1 MPYVE
6 LHAHSSYSFL
16 DGASLPEELAVRAAE
31 LGYPALALTDH
42 DGVYGSLEFAHA
54 AKHFGVRPITGA
66 ELTLA
71 DRSHVTVLVETAK
84 GYANLC
90 RLITAAHAHTRPE
103 GKETQPPADPA
114 LDQALLEELNEGLVC
129 LSGCARHGL
138 AVRNPNGAARLARAF
153 GRERFFVELQ
163 RPYERGDARR
173 NAGLRDLAASLG
185 VPTIVTGDVHAHH
198 LRRAALQDVLVA
210 IRHRSSLDGCEAE
223 RRGNHECVLLSP
235 AEMVERFPEDRAAVA
250 RTVELA
256 ERLRFDLTEELG
268 YRYPD
273 FSDSPEPAIVQLAH
287 VCKRT
292 FEDRYPRGHKL
303 RREARARL
311 DEELKLID
319 ELGLA
324 GFFLLHWDVL
334 ELARECAL
342 EVRGRDSPR
351 HALPPGRGRGSSVG
365 SLVCYL
371 TGLSHVDPVG
381 AELSLGRF
389 LNRELDSVPD
399 IDLDFPRDIRE
410 KLIVAVTERYGREHA
425 ALVAS
430 FSTYRSR
437 GAIRDV
443 GKALGLP
450 YAELERIARVSEGWN
465 AKRVAEELQ
474 QLPDADRKL
483 LSPRWRAFGELCH
496 EIAGL
501 PRHISQHPGGMV
513 ISSRPLVE
521 LVPVQPAAMAGRQ
534 MCQWDK
540 DSCADAGFLKID
552 LLGLGML
559 SAVEDCVDQIA
570 RLQGKPIDLSRIPLD
585 DKAVYEEI
593 QRADTI
599 GDFQI
604 ESRAQ
609 MQSLL
614 RTRPENIDDLTVQV
628 ALVRPG
634 PIQGKAVHPYIE
646 HRQRLREDPSFVP
659 PVDHP
664 LLADCLRSTLGVVVF
679 QDQVLEVAI
688 ALAGF
693 SVGEAEGL
701 RRAMS
706 RKRSHDA
713 LEAYRERFVE
723 GALRKGV
730 DAETADMV
738 YDKLV
743 GFSGFGFPKSHAAA
757 FGLLAYQSAWL
768 RHHYPAEFL
777 CALLNAQPMGF
788 YPPATLVRDGQR
800 RGVETRPPDVNVSAA
815 KCAVEDGAVRIGID
829 YVNGIGEDRGGGCR
843 RGARAGANRSPSVR
857 DLAQRT
863 QLSEHG
869 LETLIVAGACD
880 CFELPRRQLLWQL
893 GLVPRSQ
900 SVPGSGGE
908 EKQLALPLDPTAATP
923 ELPEPTVWERMLADY
938 RTTNLSVG
946 VHPHGA
952 PACASAGWRD
962 LLARPRERAGP
973 RAGGDRGNG
982 CRTAA
987 ARDRERRRLHADRGR
1002 VRPGQPDRAAVG
1014 LRQAPS
1020 DRPRRAAHP
1029 RARPLRTDR
1038 AQPERPRP
1046 LARDTRAARAP
1057 DLAGVRSGRQ
1067 PARAPTTSATADSVG
1082 LRRLLIG
1089 SRCSIERPSCALRLK
1104 AVLTSATWVN
1114 ACGKLPSWR
1123 RVSGSHSSASR
1134 PRSLRRS
1141 RSRSKDLL
1149 GLVVPSL
1156 EREIVGEPEGAR
1168 EERALAGRQPVDGP
1182 CLFVVRCTGRRA
1194 RRARGHARS
1203 PRPCRPCAGRPPGG
1217 SRRAGSSAGSRPA
1230 ASSRTTA

>member
-1 MPYVE
+1 MTIELQPEFPHRTRKKERFPLAGSRSERAPGARRLRERTAKVPYVE

-16 DGASLPEELAVRAAE
+16 DGASLPEELAVQAAE
-31 LGYPALALTDH
+31 LGYPALGLTDH
-42 DGVYGSLEFAHA
+42 DGLYGSLEFAHA

-66 ELTLA
+66 EVTLA
-71 DRSHVTVLVETAK
+71 DRSHVTLLVETQQ

-90 RLITAAHAHTRPE
+90 RLLTAAHAHTRPPGRE
-103 GKETQPPADPA
+103 SQPPADPA
-114 LDQALLEELNEGLVC
+114 LDQALLEELNDGLVC

-138 AVRNPNGAARLARAF
+138 AVRDPNAAARLAQAF
-153 GRERFFVELQ
+153 GRDRFFVELQ

-173 NAGLRDLAASLG
+173 NAALRHLAGELG
-185 VPTIVTGDVHAHH
+185 VPTLVTGDVHAHH
-198 LRRAALQDVLVA
+198 PRRAPLQDVLVA
-210 IRHRSSLDGCEAE
+210 VRHRSSLDGCEAE
-223 RRGNHECVLLSP
+223 RRGNHECVLLAP
-235 AEMVERFPEDRAAVA
+235 GEIVERFPDDRAAVV

-273 FSDSPEPAIVQLAH
+273 FSDSPEPAVVQLAH
-287 VCKRT
+287 VCKRA
-292 FEDRYPRGHKL
+292 FEERYPRGHKL
-303 RREARARL
+303 RREAQARL
-311 DEELKLID
+311 DEELQLID

-351 HALPPGRGRGSSVG
+351 HVLPPGRGRGSSVG

-389 LNRELDSVPD
+389 LNRELNSVPD

-430 FSTYRSR
+430 FATYRSR

-465 AKRVAEELQ
+465 AQRVAEELQ
-474 QLPDADRKL
+474 LLPDADRKL
-483 LSPRWRAFGELCH
+483 MSPRWRAFAELCR

-559 SAVEDCVDQIA
+559 SAVEDCVEQIA
-570 RLQGKPIDLSRIPLD
+570 RLRGEPIDLSRIPLD
-585 DKAVYEEI
+585 DEGVYDDI
-593 QRADTI
+593 QRADTV

-614 RTRPENIDDLTVQV
+614 RTLPENLDDLTVQV

-646 HRQRLREDPSFVP
+646 HRQRLRDDPAFVP

-713 LEAYRERFVE
+713 LEAYRGRFIA
-723 GALRKGV
+723 GALRQGV

-768 RHHYPAEFL
+768 RHHYAPEFL
-777 CALLNAQPMGF
+777 CSLLNAQPMGF

-800 RGVETRPPDVNVSAA
+800 RGVETRSPDVNISAP
-815 KCAVEDGAVRIGID
+815 KCAVEDGAVRIGLD
-829 YVNGIGEDRGGGCR
+829 YVNGIAEDDAQAVVEERERGG
-843 RGARAGANRSPSVR
+843 AFTSVR

-880 CFELPRRQLLWQL
+880 CFGIERRRLLWQL

-900 SVPGSGGE
+900 TVPGSGGE
-908 EKQLALPLDPTAATP
+908 EKQLALPLEPTAETP
-923 ELPEPTVWERMLADY
+923 NLPEPTVWERMLADY
-938 RTTNLSVG
+938 RTTSLSVG
-946 VHPHGA
+946 VHPLQLLRAHLPKGVISSRELETSPNRAQVAVAGMAVARQRPATANGVVFMLIEDEFGA
-952 PACASAGWRD
+952 VNLIVPPTVYDRHRAIVRGEP
-962 LLARPRERAGP
+962 LILARGRFERI
-973 RAGGDRGNG
+973 
-982 CRTAA
+982 
-987 ARDRERRRLHADRGR
+987 ERNQNVL
-1002 VRPGQPDRAAVG
+1002 VRSLETLG
-1014 LRQAPS
+1014 
-1020 DRPRRAAHP
+1020 
-1029 RARPLRTDR
+1029 
-1038 AQPERPRP
+1038 P
-1046 LARDTRAARAP
+1046 LAREVSRE
-1057 DLAGVRSGRQ
+1057 SE
-1067 PARAPTTSATADSVG
+1067 VG
-1082 LRRLLIG
+1082 A
-1089 SRCSIERPSCALRLK
+1089 S
-1104 AVLTSATWVN
+1104 
-1114 ACGKLPSWR
+1114 LP
-1123 RVSGSHSSASR
+1123 
-1134 PRSLRRS
+1134 
-1141 RSRSKDLL
+1141 
-1149 GLVVPSL
+1149 
-1156 EREIVGEPEGAR
+1156 GAHH
-1168 EERALAGRQPVDGP
+1168 
-1182 CLFVVRCTGRRA
+1182 F
-1194 RRARGHARS
+1194 GHR
-1203 PRPCRPCAGRPPGG
+1203 
-1217 SRRAGSSAGSRPA
+1217 
-1230 ASSRTTA
+1230 

>member
-1 MPYVE
+1 MHVELQPEFPHRTRRKEKLQARSSRRTRAPYVE

-42 DGVYGSLEFAHA
+42 DGLYGSLEFAHA

-66 ELTLA
+66 EVTLA
-71 DRSHVTVLVETAK
+71 DRSHVTLLVETPA

-90 RLITAAHAHTRPE
+90 RLITAAHAHTRPPGRE
-103 GKETQPPADPA
+103 SQPPGDPA
-114 LDQALLEELNEGLVC
+114 LDQTLLEELNDGLIC
-129 LSGCARHGL
+129 LSGCLRHGL
-138 AVRNPNGAARLARAF
+138 GRRNPNAAARLARAF
-153 GRERFFVELQ
+153 GRDRFFVELQ

-173 NAGLRDLAASLG
+173 RKLLRELAESLR
-185 VPTIVTGDVHAHH
+185 VKTVATGDVHAHH
-198 LRRAALQDVLVA
+198 PRRAQLQDVLVA
-210 IRHRSSLDGCEAE
+210 VRQRLSLDGCEAE
-223 RRGNHECVLLSP
+223 RRGNHECVLLPPSE
-235 AEMVERFPEDRAAVA
+235 AAERFSDDADAVA

-256 ERLRFDLTEELG
+256 ERLTFDLTQELG

-273 FSDSPEPAIVQLAH
+273 FSDSPEPAIVQLAN
-287 VCKRT
+287 VCNRE
-292 FEDRYPRGHKL
+292 FEHRYLRGHKL
-303 RREARARL
+303 RREARVRL
-311 DEELKLID
+311 DDELKLID

-351 HALPPGRGRGSSVG
+351 QALPPGRGRGSSVG

-430 FSTYRSR
+430 FATYRSR

-450 YAELERIARVSEGWN
+450 FAELERLAKVSEGWN
-465 AKRVAEELQ
+465 AKRIGEELQ
-474 QLPDADRKL
+474 LLPDAQRKL

-540 DSCADAGFLKID
+540 DSCSDAGFLKID

-559 SAVEDCVDQIA
+559 SAVEDCVEQIA
-570 RLQGKPIDLSRIPLD
+570 GLRGEPIDLSRVPLD
-585 DKAVYEEI
+585 DPVVYDDI
-593 QRADTI
+593 QRADTV

-614 RTRPENIDDLTVQV
+614 RTRPENLDDLTVQV

-634 PIQGKAVHPYIE
+634 PIQGKAVHPYID
-646 HRQRLREDPSFVP
+646 HREQLRHDPTFVP

-664 LLADCLRSTLGVVVF
+664 RLAECLRSTLGVVVF

-688 ALAGF
+688 ALSGF
-693 SVGEAEGL
+693 TVGEAEGL

-723 GALRKGV
+723 GALANGV
-730 DAETADMV
+730 DEATAQLV

-777 CALLNAQPMGF
+777 CSLLNAQPMGF
-788 YPPATLVRDGQR
+788 YPPSTLVRDGQR

-815 KCAVEDGAVRIGID
+815 KCAVEDGAVRIGIE
-829 YVNGIGEDRGGGCR
+829 YVNGVGEEEAKAVVAERE
-843 RGARAGANRSPSVR
+843 RSGLYGSIR
-857 DLAQRT
+857 ELAQRT
-863 QLSEHG
+863 QLSAHA
-869 LETLIVAGACD
+869 LETLIVSGSCD
-880 CFELPRRQLLWQL
+880 CFAQPRRALLWEL
-893 GLVPRSQ
+893 GLVPRTQ

-908 EKQLALPLDPTAATP
+908 ERQLALPLDPTAATP
-923 ELPEPTVWERMLADY
+923 ELPEPTIWERMLADY
-938 RTTNLSVG
+938 RTTSLSVG
-946 VHPHGA
+946 VHPMQLLRRHLPEGVL
-952 PACASAGWRD
+952 ASADLHTVRD
-962 LLARPRERAGP
+962 RSRVAVAGMAVARQRPATANGVVFMLIEDEFGQVNLIVPPTVYERYRAVVRGEPLILARGRFEKVDRNENVLVRELESLG
-973 RAGGDRGNG
+973 
-982 CRTAA
+982 
-987 ARDRERRRLHADRGR
+987 
-1002 VRPGQPDRAAVG
+1002 
-1014 LRQAPS
+1014 
-1020 DRPRRAAHP
+1020 
-1029 RARPLRTDR
+1029 
-1038 AQPERPRP
+1038 P
-1046 LARDTRAARAP
+1046 LARR
-1057 DLAGVRSGRQ
+1057 V
-1067 PARAPTTSATADSVG
+1067 ADEEDVH
-1082 LRRLLIG
+1082 G
-1089 SRCSIERPSCALRLK
+1089 S
-1104 AVLTSATWVN
+1104 
-1114 ACGKLPSWR
+1114 LPSA
-1123 RVSGSHSSASR
+1123 HH
-1134 PRSLRRS
+1134 
-1141 RSRSKDLL
+1141 
-1149 GLVVPSL
+1149 
-1156 EREIVGEPEGAR
+1156 
-1168 EERALAGRQPVDGP
+1168 
-1182 CLFVVRCTGRRA
+1182 F
-1194 RRARGHARS
+1194 GHR
-1203 PRPCRPCAGRPPGG
+1203 
-1217 SRRAGSSAGSRPA
+1217 
-1230 ASSRTTA
+1230 